1 MLGRMVLKIVQTG
14 EPVLRQ
20 RARALTPEQVRS
32 PEVQQ
37 LILLMRDT
45 MRDAPGV
52 GLAAPQVGVDLQL
65 VVIEDRAEYQ
75 AALTPAELAA
85 REREPVPFHVLVNPR
100 LTVEDPTPVE
110 HFEGCLSVT
119 GYAAL
124 VARARGVRVDAL
136 DAQGQPFR
144 RSARGWYA
152 RILQH
157 EVDHLEG
164 ALYLDRMQPRTFTT
178 LENQRR
184 HWLGRTAQQLRE
196 ALALPERG

>member
-1 MLGRMVLKIVQTG
+1 MVLKIVQCG

-20 RARALTPEQVRS
+20 RARELSAEEVQS
-32 PEVQQ
+32 PAVQQ
-37 LILLMRDT
+37 LIALMRDT

-52 GLAAPQVGVDLQL
+52 GLAAPQVGVDVRL

-75 AALTPAELAA
+75 AGLGAGELAA

-100 LTVEDPTPVE
+100 LTVEDATPVE
-110 HFEGCLSVT
+110 FFEGCLSVS
-119 GYAAL
+119 GFAAL

-136 DAQGQPFR
+136 DEQGRPFS

-157 EVDHLEG
+157 EVDHLDG
-164 ALYLDRMQPRTFTT
+164 ALYLDRMQPRTFST

-184 HWLGRTAQQLRE
+184 HWLGQSAEQLRA
-196 ALALPERG
+196 ALRLPEPR

>member
-1 MLGRMVLKIVQTG
+1 MLRPMLLKIVQTG

-20 RARALTPEQVRS
+20 RARELSPEQVRG

-37 LILLMRDT
+37 LISLMRDT

-110 HFEGCLSVT
+110 HFEGCLSAA
-119 GYAAL
+119 GFAAL
-124 VARARGVRVDAL
+124 VPRARGVRVEAL
-136 DAQGQPFR
+136 DAQGEPFI

-164 ALYLDRMQPRTFTT
+164 TLYVDRMEPRSFTT

-184 HWLGRTAQQLRE
+184 HWLGRTPEQVRAALLRR
-196 ALALPERG
+196 P

>member
-1 MLGRMVLKIVQTG
+1 MVLKIVQTG

-20 RARALTPEQVRS
+20 RARELTPEQVRG

-37 LILLMRDT
+37 LIQLMQAT

-52 GLAAPQVGVDLQL
+52 GLAAPQVGVDLRL
-65 VVIEDRAEYQ
+65 VVIEDLAEYQ
-75 AALTPAELAA
+75 AGLSPEELAA

-110 HFEGCLSVT
+110 FFEGCLSVS
-119 GYAAL
+119 GYAGL
-124 VARARGVRVDAL
+124 TARARGVRVDAL
-136 DAQGQPFR
+136 DEQGQPFS

-164 ALYLDRMQPRTFTT
+164 TLYLDRMEQRSFST

-184 HWLGRTAQQLRE
+184 HWLGRTAAQLRE
-196 ALALPERG
+196 ALALPPRPGMR